1 MTACRYV
8 PKETVKRNMN
18 GMIFITVHTPAGLC
32 PVTRFAMRTNRK
44 KTRFGAAALGFSV
57 TSAALH
63 SQKTPRIGWCV
74 NSKELSEPLR
84 HFPS

>member
-44 KTRFGAAALGFSV
+44 KCGLAGV
-57 TSAALH
+57 
-63 SQKTPRIGWCV
+63 
-74 NSKELSEPLR
+74 
-84 HFPS
+84 